1 MTKYAPNIKAAQY
14 TRQMR
19 PAIKGKTVSN
29 TIIVGDF
36 NTPFI

>member
-1 MTKYAPNIKAAQY
+1 MNKYALNIKPPQY
-14 TRQMR
+14 QML

-36 NTPFI
+36 NTPLI